1 MLGVTLGDTLPGPWW
16 PHPSQCPEQDAR
28 GAARA
33 LKSKQEFL
41 ISPPCG
47 NALIKAAP
55 CRYLIPAIFAAS
67 EPKSLL
73 ASEERPEL
81 AKAPAS
87 PVPPLGKH
95 PGGHR
100 HGQVPFC
107 FSHLKENEML
117 KGKLKNAEFWGP
129 WGCAELPQ
137 LIPRCRRWVLARGR
151 AAPAPC
157 LAGGGYLTSP
167 HPAQHPKSVSCSW
180 GTSAPNGATG
190 GTWLWCSP
198 PQQAPEHRAGHF
210 GRGDAA
216 LPQ

>member
-1 MLGVTLGDTLPGPWW
+1 MLGVTLGDTLPCPRW
-16 PHPSQCPEQDAR
+16 PRPSQCPEQDAR

-47 NALIKAAP
+47 NAAIKAGP
-55 CRYLIPAIFAAS
+55 CRYLIPAIFVAS

-87 PVPPLGKH
+87 PVPPPGKH
-95 PGGHR
+95 LEGHR

-129 WGCAELPQ
+129 WGCAELLQ

-151 AAPAPC
+151 AAPALC
-157 LAGGGYLTSP
+157 LARGGVFNLPPPS
-167 HPAQHPKSVSCSW
+167 
-180 GTSAPNGATG
+180 SAPQIHVLQLGDVGPKQSDHGHVALVQPTPA
-190 GTWLWCSP
+190 GT
-198 PQQAPEHRAGHF
+198 
-210 GRGDAA
+210 
-216 LPQ
+216 